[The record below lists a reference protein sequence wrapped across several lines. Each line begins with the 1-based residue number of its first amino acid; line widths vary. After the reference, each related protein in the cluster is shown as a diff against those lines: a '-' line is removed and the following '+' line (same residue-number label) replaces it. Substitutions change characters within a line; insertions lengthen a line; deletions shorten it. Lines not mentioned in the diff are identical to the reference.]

1 MRSSSSKPAKSSSTV
16 KPVISPST
24 VKPVKSQSLKGV
36 RLKAKQTK
44 QIEAPRTLCEELLD
58 IVREIPEGRVT
69 SYGYLGQLLS
79 RPCSGLVVG
88 KLLANPYADAPWWR
102 VVGVDGTL
110 LLRRRSPMLG
120 EEQARLLEG
129 EGIAW
134 DEAGRV
140 EMAQHR
146 WERAGG

>member
-1 MRSSSSKPAKSSSTV
+1 MRSSKSVRSASAIKTTKPSTNQTKTQANGKSSKTLE
-16 KPVISPST
+16 SPR
-24 VKPVKSQSLKGV
+24 SL
-36 RLKAKQTK
+36 
-44 QIEAPRTLCEELLD
+44 CDELLD
-58 IVREIPEGRVT
+58 LVREIPEGKVA

-110 LLRRRSPMLG
+110 LLRRRSLMLG

-129 EGIAW
+129 EGIEW
-134 DEAGRV
+134 DAEGRV
-140 EMAQHR
+140 KMALHR
-146 WERAGG
+146 WEKAER